1 MKVCKNKRVVV
12 TGGLG
17 MIGSFV
23 CDELLAVGAKVVIV
37 DDESK
42 GGWFY
47 CEHLRDK
54 VTHLKGT
61 LEDAEFAM
69 EALKGADLVF
79 HLASRTCGVGY
90 SNKHHV
96 ELFEQNNRVTAN
108 VLSAVSQHRPQHV
121 LMTSSSCVYSDD
133 SATPMNDEESWSG
146 EPEMAN
152 RGYGWAKRILEQ
164 SAELVCSES
173 GVGLTIVRPVN
184 IYGERYHWMGDD
196 SQALPMLTCRVMK
209 GEDPILIWGS
219 GNQRRSYVHAS
230 DCARIMVELVERGWT
245 NGPVNI
251 GDETTISLPEAVN
264 LIAEAAGSNVGFS
277 FDTSKPEGRKIKSAS
292 SARLRLALGYDEA
305 SLWNVGPKE
314 GMSRMVSWH
323 QKTFTS

>member
-1 MKVCKNKRVVV
+1 
-12 TGGLG
+12 

-23 CDELLAVGAKVVIV
+23 CDELLPRGADVVIV

-61 LEDAEFAM
+61 LEDAEFAK
-69 EALKGADLVF
+69 EAIKGADVVF

-108 VLSAVSQHRPQHV
+108 VLSAIGQHRPQHV

-133 SATPMNDEESWSG
+133 SATPMNDEELWAG

-196 SQALPMLTCRVMK
+196 SQALPMLTRRVMK
-209 GEDPILIWGS
+209 GEDPIVIWGS
-219 GNQRRSYVHAS
+219 GKQRRSYVHAS
-230 DCARIMVELVERGWT
+230 DCARIMVELVEKGWT
-245 NGPVNI
+245 SGPVNI
-251 GDETTISLPEAVN
+251 GDEATISLPQAVD
-264 LIAEAAGSNVGFS
+264 LIASAVDSNVQLV
-277 FDTSKPEGRKIKSAS
+277 FDKSKPEGRLIKSAS
-292 SARLRLALGYDEA
+292 SSRLKHALGITDEP
-305 SLWNVGPKE
+305 LWKVGIEE
-314 GMSRMVSWH
+314 GMLRMVMWYR
-323 QKTFTS
+323 KTFTS